1 MRQLREGEVQGGN
14 LRWRTLWTVVG
25 WTIVVAIIWLSV
37 SPNPPTI
44 HIENSDKYGHAVA
57 YGVLMFWF
65 CQLHSGWKR
74 RAAYG
79 LAWIALGI
87 ALEFVQRALGYRTF
101 DVLDMAADAAGVLI
115 GWGLALLAGTQLL
128 AKAEAALT
136 ARWRSGR

>member
-1 MRQLREGEVQGGN
+1 MQGGN
-14 LRWRTLWTVVG
+14 LGWRTLWAVVG

-44 HIENSDKYGHAVA
+44 HIQDIDKYEHVVA
-57 YGVLMFWF
+57 YSVLMFWF

-101 DVLDMAADAAGVLI
+101 DLLDMAANAVGVLI
-115 GWGLALLAGTQLL
+115 GWGRALFTGAKLL

-136 ARWRSGR
+136 TRWR